1 MIKTMEHTSI
11 FKIFSFL
18 ILLSL
23 LALPVSAVTIT
34 FSELNVDWGTNQE
47 IMVYDGMGQL
57 VQIANTSAS
66 IVLDDNISSY
76 LFVFRPTQDV
86 WFQNPMNAFELIKLN
101 FGPLVSFVLFIAV
114 VLGLLAVVL
123 GIFWRR

>member
-1 MIKTMEHTSI
+1 MEHTSI

>member
-1 MIKTMEHTSI
+1 MEHTSI

-66 IVLDDNISSY
+66 IVLDDNMSSY

-86 WFQNPMNAFELIKLN
+86 WFQDPMNAFELIKLN

>member
-1 MIKTMEHTSI
+1 M
-11 FKIFSFL
+11 
-18 ILLSL
+18 
-23 LALPVSAVTIT
+23 SAVTIT

-66 IVLDDNISSY
+66 IVLDDNMSSY

>member
-57 VQIANTSAS
+57 VQIVNTSAS
-66 IVLDDNISSY
+66 IVLDDNMSSY

>member
-66 IVLDDNISSY
+66 IVLDDNMSSY

>member
-1 MIKTMEHTSI
+1 MEHTSI

-66 IVLDDNISSY
+66 IVLDDNMSSY